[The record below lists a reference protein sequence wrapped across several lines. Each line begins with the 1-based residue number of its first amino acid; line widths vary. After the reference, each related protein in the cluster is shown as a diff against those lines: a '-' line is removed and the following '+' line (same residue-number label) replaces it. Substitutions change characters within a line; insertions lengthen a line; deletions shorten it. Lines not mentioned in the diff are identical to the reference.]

1 MALNLQQE
9 LGIMK
14 PADLQECINA
24 FELDATGAKAVLVG
38 RLAQYCSTQGIKTA
52 TELKARAKAAMDKDD
67 KEEEVLIT
75 PQTVKVVTRSKSEKG
90 LMSWEVHQFSFL
102 NLLPGD
108 KIKSSVFTVGKKRWQ
123 IHLYPCGD
131 RDDKDHVTCYLH
143 YLDDNEEEFSARW
156 KAMFLTKSG
165 ESLRMPLEL
174 QFNFGKV
181 KSRGW
186 RGILLRKP
194 NFLGPDDV
202 LVVESEL
209 EVFSEW
215 VTTDNNLP
223 TQAQSLDSIEEL
235 QHNYSSLLNEQDALF
250 SDVSLDVEGKL
261 YPVHK
266 NILAARSPV
275 FRAMFTGGMREQS
288 EKTIKIYD
296 VDTTI
301 FSEFLR
307 YIYCGQFDEKLLSE
321 RTIEV
326 LSTANKYDIRSLKVK
341 CEEILLQRV
350 TKSSAASILM
360 AADLYNASHLKQC
373 VVTVITQNFMEV
385 IGTESFKELCMKSP
399 WLVTEITDSMSKN
412 HLSSNGITKQTTTT
426 IQLSEDSP
434 LKRKR
439 DG

>member
-1 MALNLQQE
+1 MATNLQQE
-9 LGIMK
+9 LLQLK
-14 PADLQECINA
+14 PTELQECLSALEMDTN
-24 FELDATGAKAVLVG
+24 GAKSVLVMK
-38 RLAQYCSTQGIKTA
+38 LVQYCVPLGIKSVS
-52 TELKARAKAAMDKDD
+52 ELKARAKAVDKAEER
-67 KEEEVLIT
+67 EEEVLIS
-75 PQTVKVVTRSKSEKG
+75 PQTVKVVTRSQSEKG

-102 NLLPGD
+102 TLAPGE

-143 YLDDNEEEFSARW
+143 YLDDSDEEFNARW
-156 KAMFLTKSG
+156 KAVFLTKSG

-174 QFNFGKV
+174 QFSFGKI

-215 VTTDNNLP
+215 VTTDNNLQVP
-223 TQAQSLDSIEEL
+223 APAIDCQEEMQSQLEEL
-235 QHNYSSLLNEQDALF
+235 LREPELF
-250 SDVSLDVEGKL
+250 SDVTLEVEGKSF
-261 YPVHK
+261 PVHK
-266 NILAARSPV
+266 NILSARSPV
-275 FRAMFTGGMREQS
+275 FRAMFTGGMRERS

-296 VDTTI
+296 VDTVI
-301 FSEFLR
+301 FSEF
-307 YIYCGQFDEKLLSE
+307 IKFVYCGKFDEKLLHE
-321 RTIEV
+321 KTIEV
-326 LSTANKYDIRSLKVK
+326 LSTANKYDVRGLKTK
-341 CEEILLQRV
+341 CETLLLQRV
-350 TKSSAASILM
+350 TKSTAASILM
-360 AADLYNASHLKQC
+360 AADMYNAPYLKQS
-373 VVTVITQNFMEV
+373 VINVITQNFLDV
-385 IGTESFKELCMKSP
+385 IGTDSFKELCMKAP
-399 WLVTEITDSMSKN
+399 ALVTEITDHMSKSHIN
-412 HLSSNGITKQTTTT
+412 TGIKPSTST

>member
-1 MALNLQQE
+1 MSLHQDLAVMKAAELQDCLGAL
-9 LGIMK
+9 
-14 PADLQECINA
+14 DL
-24 FELDATGAKAVLVG
+24 DTTGARPALVL
-38 RLAQYCSTQGIKTA
+38 RLAQYCSTIGIKSVH
-52 TELKARAKAAMDKDD
+52 ELKSRIKGCDKDE
-67 KEEEVLIT
+67 KEEEVLIS
-75 PQTVKVVTRSKSEKG
+75 PQTVRVVTRSQSEKG

-102 NLLPGD
+102 TLQPGE

-156 KAMFLTKSG
+156 KAVFLTKSG

-174 QFNFGKV
+174 QFSFGKI

-194 NFLGPDDV
+194 NFLGADDV

-209 EVFSEW
+209 EVFSDW

-223 TQAQSLDSIEEL
+223 VPSSSIDCHEEMQL
-235 QHNYSSLLNEQDALF
+235 QFESLLKEPELF
-250 SDVSLDVEGKL
+250 SDVTLEVEGKAF
-261 YPVHK
+261 PVHK
-266 NILAARSPV
+266 SVLSARSPV
-275 FRAMFTGGMREQS
+275 FRAMFTGGMRERS
-288 EKTIKIYD
+288 EKTVKIYD
-296 VDTTI
+296 VDTVI
-301 FSEFLR
+301 FSEFLKF
-307 YIYCGQFDEKLLSE
+307 IYCGKFDEKILHE

-326 LSTANKYDIRSLKVK
+326 LATANKYDVNGLKTK
-341 CEEILLQRV
+341 CESLLLQRV
-350 TKSSAASILM
+350 TKSTAASILM
-360 AADLYNASHLKQC
+360 AADLYDATHLKQC
-373 VVTVITQNFMEV
+373 VINVITQNFLDV
-385 IGTESFKELCMKSP
+385 ISTDSFKELCMKTP
-399 WLVTEITDSMSKN
+399 ALVTEITDHMAKTHSTT
-412 HLSSNGITKQTTTT
+412 GVKQTTTT

>member
-1 MALNLQQE
+1 MNASLQQE
-9 LGIMK
+9 LMLSK
-14 PADLQECINA
+14 PAELQELLNGLK
-24 FELDATGAKAVLVG
+24 LDATGIKNVLVM
-38 RLAQYCSTQGIKTA
+38 RLATYCTPKGINNIA
-52 TELKARAKAAMDKDD
+52 ELKAHIKALEKGDD
-67 KEEEVLIT
+67 KEEEVLIS
-75 PQTVKVVTRSKSEKG
+75 PQTVKVVTRSQSEKG
-90 LMSWEVHQFSFL
+90 LMTWEVHQFSFL
-102 NLLPGD
+102 TLAPGE

-156 KAMFLTKSG
+156 KAVFLTKSG

-174 QFNFGKV
+174 QFSFGKI

-186 RGILLRKP
+186 RGILLRKQ

-215 VTTDNNLP
+215 VTTDNNMP
-223 TQAQSLDSIEEL
+223 YPAPSIDCNEEMQTQFE
-235 QHNYSSLLNEQDALF
+235 NLLKEQELF
-250 SDVSLDVEGKL
+250 SDVTLEVEGKSF
-261 YPVHK
+261 PVHK
-266 NILAARSPV
+266 NILCARSPV
-275 FRAMFTGGMREQS
+275 FRAMFTGGMRERS

-296 VDTTI
+296 VDTII
-301 FSEFLR
+301 FSEFLNF
-307 YIYCGQFDEKLLSE
+307 IYCGKFDEKLLQD

-326 LSTANKYDIRSLKVK
+326 LAIANKYDLRGLKTK
-341 CEEILLQRV
+341 CELLLLHRV

-360 AADLYNASHLKQC
+360 AADMYNAPFLKQC
-373 VVTVITQNFMEV
+373 VINVITQHFLEV
-385 IGTESFKELCMKSP
+385 IGTESFKELCLKAPLLM
-399 WLVTEITDSMSKN
+399 TEITDHMSKTHFAGALPKN
-412 HLSSNGITKQTTTT
+412 ST

>member
-1 MALNLQQE
+1 
-9 LGIMK
+9 MK
-14 PADLQECINA
+14 PAELQECLGA
-24 FELDATGAKAVLVG
+24 LELDTTGAKSVLVN
-38 RLAQYCSTQGIKTA
+38 RLTQFCAPLGIKSVG
-52 TELKARAKAAMDKDD
+52 ELKSRVKAIEKED
-67 KEEEVLIT
+67 KEEEVLIS
-75 PQTVKVVTRSKSEKG
+75 PHTVKVVTRSKSEKG

-102 NLLPGD
+102 ALVPGE

-174 QFNFGKV
+174 QFNFGKI

-194 NFLGPDDV
+194 NFLGPEDV

-223 TQAQSLDSIEEL
+223 QPAVSADSQEEM
-235 QHNYSSLLNEQDALF
+235 QQQFEGLLSEPDLF

-266 NILAARSPV
+266 NILSARSPV
-275 FRAMFTGGMREQS
+275 FRAMFTGGMRERS

-301 FSEFLR
+301 FSEFLK
-307 YIYCGQFDEKLLSE
+307 YIYCGKFDDKLLQE
-321 RTIEV
+321 RTVEV
-326 LSTANKYDIRSLKVK
+326 LSTANKYDIRALKVK
-341 CEEILLQRV
+341 CEELLLQRV

-373 VVTVITQNFMEV
+373 IITVMTQNFMDV
-385 IGTESFKELCMKSP
+385 IGTDSFKELCMKAP
-399 WLVTEITDSMSKN
+399 WLVTEITDNMAKSHN
-412 HLSSNGITKQTTTT
+412 NTKQTTTT

>member
-1 MALNLQQE
+1 
-9 LGIMK
+9 
-14 PADLQECINA
+14 
-24 FELDATGAKAVLVG
+24 
-38 RLAQYCSTQGIKTA
+38 
-52 TELKARAKAAMDKDD
+52 
-67 KEEEVLIT
+67 VLIT

-90 LMSWEVHQFSFL
+90 LMRWEVHQFSFL

-194 NFLGPDDV
+194 NFLGADDV

-215 VTTDNNLP
+215 VTTDNNIP
-223 TQAQSLDSIEEL
+223 AQASTLDSIEEM
-235 QHNYSSLLNEQDALF
+235 QQQYSSLLLDNNENNNGLF
-250 SDVSLDVEGKL
+250 SDVTLDVDGKL
-261 YPVHK
+261 FPAHR

-296 VDTTI
+296 VDTII
-301 FSEFLR
+301 FAEFLK
-307 YIYCGQFDEKLLSE
+307 YIYCGQFDDKLLSE
-321 RTIEV
+321 RTVEV

-341 CEEILLQRV
+341 CEELLLQRV
-350 TKSSAASILM
+350 TKSTAASILM
-360 AADLYNASHLKQC
+360 AADLYNAPHLKQC
-373 VVTVITQNFMEV
+373 VVTVITQNFMDV
-385 IGTESFKELCMKSP
+385 IGTDSFKELCMKSP

-412 HLSSNGITKQTTTT
+412 HHSTNGITKQTTTT
-426 IQLSEDSP
+426 LQLSEDSP